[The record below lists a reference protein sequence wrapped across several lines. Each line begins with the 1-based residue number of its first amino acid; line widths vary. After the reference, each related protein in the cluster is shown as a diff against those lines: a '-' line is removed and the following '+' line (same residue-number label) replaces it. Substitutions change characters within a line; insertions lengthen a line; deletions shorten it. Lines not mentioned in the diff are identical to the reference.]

1 MGIRFAA
8 GRGSKM
14 VSFPWREKPS
24 ARKLIRS
31 VEGIY
36 FDLRR
41 RYPDQDEHWLLA
53 NTWRKRYGSTK
64 EAKQKGEA
72 WARFVAY
79 RDTCR
84 FSILEMPKSI
94 RALALFV
101 VAKELGPSEAL
112 YYASGFATLTE
123 PIIRSKESHEF
134 LARYKER
141 NPRTW
146 QENQFE
152 DSSPY
157 SLYWFFR
164 DLEFPEEC
172 LEPVERVVE

>member
-1 MGIRFAA
+1 
-8 GRGSKM
+8 M
-14 VSFPWREKPS
+14 VSFPWRKKPS
-24 ARKLIRS
+24 ARKLIQS
-31 VEGIY
+31 VEEIY

-41 RYPDQDEHWLLA
+41 RHPDQDEHWLLA
-53 NTWRKRYGSTK
+53 NTWQKRYGSSK
-64 EAKQKGEA
+64 ETKQKGES
-72 WARFVAY
+72 WAMFVAY

-94 RALALFV
+94 RALALFLM
-101 VAKELGPSEAL
+101 AKELGAQEAL
-112 YYASGFATLTE
+112 YYASGFAALTE

-146 QENQFE
+146 QELQFE

-157 SLYWFFR
+157 RLHQFFQ
-164 DLEFPEEC
+164 DLALEEEYPESA
-172 LEPVERVVE
+172 ERVVE